1 MSKYVLVRL
10 QRIELL
16 DIGHF
21 EFDPNVTV
29 YFFVI
34 NADEHIYLRYGG
46 RDDASPESYIN
57 LKSLEV
63 ALDRGLDQHKLW
75 QDGKLPAAPR
85 APAKFVKDY
94 QEIREG
100 PLKKNGCVHC
110 HMIGQGITG
119 DLIRTGKLDKRVD
132 PWVYPDVKQLGI
144 SLDAEKGLVVKDS
157 SGAAK
162 KAGLGKKDEITKL
175 NGKQVLTFGDLQYA
189 LNQVKHDAAELELTV
204 KRGKEEAAVVKIVLD
219 KLWRVTQIERR
230 ATTQRLEPFPEFW
243 GKSLSSDASKAA
255 GLKPN
260 GLSVEVGKFWV
271 KTNAQAAGLQVG
283 DVVYSVDGVEEDE
296 YTQTAVLYI
305 KLNKNTGDTVKLGVL
320 RKGKKLE
327 VSFKLKAKPW

>member
-63 ALDRGLDQHKLW
+63 ALDRGLEQHKLW

-144 SLDAEKGLVVKDS
+144 ILDAEK
-157 SGAAK
+157 A
-162 KAGLGKKDEITKL
+162 
-175 NGKQVLTFGDLQYA
+175 
-189 LNQVKHDAAELELTV
+189 
-204 KRGKEEAAVVKIVLD
+204 
-219 KLWRVTQIERR
+219 W
-230 ATTQRLEPFPEFW
+230 W
-243 GKSLSSDASKAA
+243 SK
-255 GLKPN
+255 
-260 GLSVEVGKFWV
+260 
-271 KTNAQAAGLQVG
+271 
-283 DVVYSVDGVEEDE
+283 
-296 YTQTAVLYI
+296 TAVARRR
-305 KLNKNTGDTVKLGVL
+305 KLVL
-320 RKGKKLE
+320 ARRTK
-327 VSFKLKAKPW
+327 SQSSTASRC